1 MSEIYFDGKLVLSEK
16 VTLLPPYASLGFE
29 KNIPF
34 SLLGKNTPSK
44 IEVMYDGVV
53 TTLPTQKSTVI
64 IVSLAGILLA
74 IFVFILLYF
83 VKGLNNNKYEKLKKL
98 FIILIAV
105 NILIGLIS
113 YPAYSHDLFNYMFD
127 AKIATFYQQ
136 NPYLY
141 KALDFPTDPWL
152 RFMHWTHRYYPYG
165 PSFLLLS

>member
-1 MSEIYFDGKLVLSEK
+1 MFLSDIPGPQRRQKVLGRAVLENFW
-16 VTLLPPYASLGFE
+16 YNFLGFE

-98 FIILIAV
+98 FSRKKSA
-105 NILIGLIS
+105 
-113 YPAYSHDLFNYMFD
+113 
-127 AKIATFYQQ
+127 
-136 NPYLY
+136 
-141 KALDFPTDPWL
+141 
-152 RFMHWTHRYYPYG
+152 
-165 PSFLLLS
+165 